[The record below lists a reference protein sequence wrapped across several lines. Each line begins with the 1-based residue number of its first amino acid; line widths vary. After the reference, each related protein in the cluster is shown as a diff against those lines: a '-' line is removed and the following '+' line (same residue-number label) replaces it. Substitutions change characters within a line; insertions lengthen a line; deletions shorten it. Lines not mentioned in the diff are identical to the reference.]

1 MPFLT
6 ISWAPPYS
14 MGIMPADSSVV
25 VDTPLTVPWNQKQS
39 TYVLPYD
46 PADLTVKPRP
56 GDPAPQPPVITN
68 PIDVPAPALPGT
80 VGGTPATPGAPGA
93 PGTAP
98 APAPGSVR
106 PAGAPKVVTLGRIT
120 PAAYRS
126 KGIRVKITLA
136 EKARV
141 VVHLEARMRRKTV
154 KRRTVTSV
162 RRLTKQRAVTLKA
175 GTTTL
180 RLTPT
185 AGGRSAIGRNSRVRA
200 SLVVSARYADGRR
213 TTTRRTVTIAPAA
226 AASKKD

>member
-6 ISWAPPYS
+6 IDWVAPYS

-25 VDTPLTVPWNQKQS
+25 LDTPLTVPWTQKQS

-46 PADLTVKPRP
+46 PTDLTVKPRP
-56 GDPAPQPPVITN
+56 GEPAPQPPVISN

-80 VGGTPATPGAPGA
+80 VGGTPGAT
-93 PGTAP
+93 P
-98 APAPGSVR
+98 APAPGPVR

-120 PAAYRS
+120 PAAYRV
-126 KGIRVKITLA
+126 KGIRVKITLT

-175 GTTTL
+175 GTTAL

-185 AGGRSAIGRNSRVRA
+185 AGGRRAIGRSSRVRA
-200 SLVVSARYADGRR
+200 SLLVSARYADGRR
-213 TTTRRTVTIAPAA
+213 TTTRRTVIIAPAK